1 MPLLNKV
8 PRIEELMNLR
18 LIGMHQ
24 AMSLVDNRTVS
35 LWQTFRPRLNELS
48 DRIGTDLYSLQQ
60 YPSDYFRAFDP
71 TRRFE
76 KWAAASVSTVDHI
89 PTEMDAIV
97 LNGPYAVFDFQGTPA
112 EFGAAIQFILL
123 NWLPGSN
130 YQLDDRPH
138 FERLGDRYK
147 HNDPKSEEEIW
158 IPILIP
164 DLHTLEKHM
173 PCN

>member
-1 MPLLNKV
+1 MPLLNET
-8 PRIEELMNLR
+8 PRIEELTNFR

-24 AMSLVDNRTVS
+24 TMSLTDNRTVS

-48 DRIGTDLYSLQQ
+48 NRIGTDLYSLQQ

-76 KWAAASVSTVDHI
+76 KWAAVPVSSVDPI
-89 PTEMDAIV
+89 PTEMETLV
-97 LNGPYAVFDFQGTPA
+97 LNGTYAVFDFQGTPT
-112 EFGAAIQFILL
+112 EFGNAIQFILM
-123 NWLPGSN
+123 NWLPQST

-138 FERLGDRYK
+138 FERLGERYK

-158 IPILIP
+158 IPIRIQYQ
-164 DLHTLEKHM
+164 
-173 PCN
+173 